1 MFVNLK
7 ATGLKKRTNNTSAII
22 NAQIKF
28 FVSQCKDFKL
38 EDEVEVKVIGED
50 REDNLHTC
58 VGTNAGGKVLHIEFV
73 SV

>member
-7 ATGLKKRTNNTSAII
+7 ATGLKKRTNSTSAII

-28 FVSQCKDFKL
+28 FVSQCKDI
-38 EDEVEVKVIGED
+38 EDVEDKVVGED
-50 REDNLHTC
+50 GEGNLHTC
-58 VGTNAGGKVLHIEFV
+58 VGTNVGGKVLHIGSV

>member
-28 FVSQCKDFKL
+28 FVSQCKDV
-38 EDEVEVKVIGED
+38 EDIEVVGED
-50 REDNLHTC
+50 GEGNLHTC
-58 VGTNAGGKVLHIEFV
+58 VGTNAGGKVLHIGSV